1 MIFIVTPGFFFSL
14 QTILNSMHKYQPRFH
29 LVRAN
34 DILKL
39 PYSTFRT
46 YVFKE
51 TEFLAVTAYQ
61 NEKIT
66 QLKIDYNP
74 FAKGFRD
81 TGAGK
86 REKNFSHLYSTRICS
101 NRPSNGSNDMKV
113 DHQIAL
119 PNIRGFDTIGTMD
132 SSEKDEEE
140 EEEDERVDV
149 VGNEEDH
156 HNDGSSHELMDS
168 DVSVEETNNN
178 ASEDIVRETMK
189 RKSNLDSPDMDEF
202 ANEQQHH

>member
-1 MIFIVTPGFFFSL
+1 MKNLIWGQIDKFEDEDVWETIKIFGFFFSL

-51 TEFLAVTAYQ
+51 TEFIAVTAYQ
-61 NEKIT
+61 NEKVSTKISHPKWIFFSKKNFFPQIT
-66 QLKIDYNP
+66 QLKIDNNP

-86 REKNFSHLYSTRICS
+86 REK
-101 NRPSNGSNDMKV
+101 K
-113 DHQIAL
+113 
-119 PNIRGFDTIGTMD
+119 
-132 SSEKDEEE
+132 
-140 EEEDERVDV
+140 
-149 VGNEEDH
+149 
-156 HNDGSSHELMDS
+156 
-168 DVSVEETNNN
+168 
-178 ASEDIVRETMK
+178 
-189 RKSNLDSPDMDEF
+189 
-202 ANEQQHH
+202 